1 MSGGM
6 SFWLSVRRKRCEERS
21 MRRRRT
27 GRGVPPEREKE
38 KERERERERA
48 RDSESATSRETV
60 KTQRN

>member
-38 KERERERERA
+38 KERERERA
-48 RDSESATSRETV
+48 RDSESPTSRET
-60 KTQRN
+60 QRN